1 MYLACTRF
9 LFLFTFIACASII
22 GATFYLQQT
31 FGLDPCLLCLVQ
43 RAAMAGYGLLGL
55 AAAWHAPGVRGWRRY
70 SVAVLLIGACG
81 AGAAGSQV
89 WLQTATDDQLVPIV
103 ARLEALLSTLS
114 LDSWINRMDSEIAF
128 CSEINW
134 SLFGFSLPEWSLLAF
149 TGLMT
154 LACYPLLNGYGVRRN
169 TEGRASD

>member
-22 GATFYLQQT
+22 GATLYLQQT
-31 FGLDPCLLCLVQ
+31 FGLDPCPLCMVQ
-43 RAAMAGYGLLGL
+43 RAAMASFGLLSL
-55 AAAWHAPGVRGWRRY
+55 AATWHAPGIKGWRRY
-70 SVAVLLIGACG
+70 SVAVLLIAACG

-103 ARLEALLSTLS
+103 ARLEVLLSSLS
-114 LDSWINRMDSEIAF
+114 LDRWINRMDSEIVF
-128 CSEINW
+128 CAEINW

-154 LACYPLLNGYGVRRN
+154 LACYPLINGERVRRN
-169 TEGRASD
+169 AEGRASD